1 MKFKLMILP
10 SFTFRFV
17 LFGSL
22 AALASSASAQ
32 VAPRI
37 VFQNGRSVP
46 VAAAALQGNLIAL
59 KAPVEGFNPGQTF
72 PMESA
77 DHIYGDKPLETN
89 RAIALLLMDQ
99 PADAIKLLEPVL
111 AAQQITAKIPGNFW
125 LEAAEAALVAY
136 SLNRDTAKSAAIG
149 KEISDAT
156 PAQGIDPFV
165 SLGRALALPPT
176 TTNEERETA
185 FRELTTDNLPTA
197 VCAYAS
203 FFRAKSLKQAKDDAG
218 ALEAFLQVPCLYP
231 SGGMI
236 LNAIAEFHAAEYLTA
251 LGRREEAVALL
262 QSCVRQAGDT
272 VILSEANKRLESS
285 K

>member
-1 MKFKLMILP
+1 MILP
-10 SFTFRFV
+10 SFTFRSV
-17 LFGSL
+17 LIGSL
-22 AALASSASAQ
+22 AALASSAIAQ

-72 PMESA
+72 PMDSA

-89 RAIALLLMDQ
+89 RAIALLLMDK

-111 AAQQITAKIPGNFW
+111 ASQQITAKIPGNFW

-165 SLGRALALPPT
+165 SLGRALALPPST
-176 TTNEERETA
+176 THEERESA
-185 FRELTTDNLPTA
+185 FRDLTTDNLPTA
-197 VCAYAS
+197 VRAYAS
-203 FFRAKSLKQAKDDAG
+203 FFRAKALKQAEDAAG
-218 ALEAFLQVPCLYP
+218 ALEAFLHVPCLYP

-236 LNAIAEFHAAEYLTA
+236 LNAVAEFHAAEA
-251 LGRREEAVALL
+251 LSALDRREEAVALL

-272 VILSEANKRLESS
+272 IIAGEANKRLESS